1 MPNKIL
7 RFKRQ
12 EKKPAFIKQ
21 HCREVAEYYTITIID
36 ERYGAGWYDI
46 PIKERQEIKIE
57 IRKEAKRR
65 CQ

>member
-1 MPNKIL
+1 MANKKERRKPV
-7 RFKRQ
+7 RF
-12 EKKPAFIKQ
+12 EELQ
-21 HCREVAEYYTITIID
+21 HFREVAEYYVIID

-46 PIKERQEIKIE
+46 PIKERQEIEIE

>member
-1 MPNKIL
+1 MLNKKARRKNV
-7 RFKRQ
+7 RF
-12 EKKPAFIKQ
+12 EELQ
-21 HCREVAEYYTITIID
+21 HFREEAEYYAIID

-46 PIKERQEIKIE
+46 PIKERQEIEIE

>member
-1 MPNKIL
+1 MPDKIL

-12 EKKPAFIKQ
+12 EITPAFIKQ
-21 HCREVAEYYTITIID
+21 YCREEAEYYAIID

-46 PIKERQEIKIE
+46 PIKERQEIEIE
-57 IRKEAKRR
+57 IRKEVKQR

>member
-1 MPNKIL
+1 MPDKIL

-12 EKKPAFIKQ
+12 EITPAFIKQ
-21 HCREVAEYYTITIID
+21 YCREMAEYYAIID

-46 PIKERQEIKIE
+46 PIKERQELEIE
-57 IRKEAKRR
+57 IRKEVKQR